1 MDLHLLIPPGTTS
14 LDAQI
19 FSFDDDLELKSANY
33 DLWAKLAPGLFL
45 YVLQTVVKRNSCQG
59 KICTSLSLVAE
70 PRISVGEE
78 PSGLCKERHGSQG
91 ATSAQVI

>member
-1 MDLHLLIPPGTTS
+1 MDLHLLIPPGTTA
-14 LDAQI
+14 LDARI
-19 FSFDDDLELKSANY
+19 FSFEDDLELKSANY

-59 KICTSLSLVAE
+59 KICTSVSLVAK

-78 PSGLCKERHGSQG
+78 PSGVYKEKHDS
-91 ATSAQVI
+91 QVI

>member
-33 DLWAKLAPGLFL
+33 DLRAKLAPGLFL

-59 KICTSLSLVAE
+59 KICTSVRLVAE

-78 PSGLCKERHGSQG
+78 PSGVCKERHGSQG